1 MKKKISKYFVA
12 SISATVISAAVVCA
26 AVSCSSVNSLTSS
39 VKTISTKL
47 SATNANKVDGNNY
60 YANYGSVL
68 TLKTSNDNFSSGT
81 VTYSF
86 YCNNNILVKQAKN
99 STYQIVV
106 NQTPSSYYVI
116 AYVNGVKEATSNTI
130 KVIPLFDAN
139 KFSAAI
145 YENTNNNLEQVSM
158 INDVNNT
165 KSYNLIYHVLYDT
178 KIFNDINSKVIWTIN
193 GQISNNNNSTI
204 DISNLKPGIN
214 TISVATS
221 FTIPNSNQTI
231 NIKPVKLII
240 NVAQLEITGNNVNN
254 NQVTVNYNG
263 SVTLKL
269 SDASLS
275 TLTDNNKITNLT
287 YQWYEI
293 NDEKQTIK
301 LNGETNNSLKLMNL
315 TNSGTYYLV
324 VSWNSNNEVKTL
336 TSNYIN
342 VNVNITNSEINQIIA
357 NKLDSILNQEIEV
370 SDFSTISAAD
380 AINSDATK
388 LESAIITSI
397 ENEISSSNKTFVI
410 NSISYSL
417 SDIDNGLKVSYLPT
431 SISPNDD
438 EAGIIPGVTLSYNG
452 ITLTPKSGSTNAS
465 SSSSTSN
472 TFTVKGF
479 SNVTADQIGTNNN
492 RNNQVATSLDSILN
506 QEIEV
511 TGFSAISAADA
522 INSDATKLE
531 SAIISAIETEIA
543 NSEETFN
550 IDGISYPLSDIDSG
564 LKVNSL
570 PTSISQSD
578 DENGI
583 IPGVALSYN
592 GITLT
597 PKSSSTNASSS
608 SGTSN
613 TFSVKGF
620 SSVTA
625 DQIATNNNNQIASKL
640 DSLLNQII
648 NIGSDNSMSSY
659 TAADALNNASSD
671 NLTTA
676 IVSAIKAEIGTSSFD
691 IDGIAYTADQICAG
705 IEIGLPKTITL
716 QDDENAQI
724 PGVTLTYNDISLT
737 WKNSSSSSS
746 STTSSSLSSNSDF
759 IVEGFTKASSTQAG
773 YNPGGQGNTTNRNH
787 QIATILDSI
796 LNQEIEVSGFSTI
809 TASNAIK
816 NDTTSLK
823 TAIINAIETEIANS
837 KETFNIDAISYTL
850 SEIDNGLN
858 VAYLPSSISS
868 TDNENMQIPGVQLS
882 YNSINLTPKTTTSTS
897 NSSTNTFT
905 IIGFKKPVV
914 LAELSCNATS
924 SSPYVYNAEQ
934 SKLVVWG
941 NGATTDTNTVDFE
954 ISGISYNASNKYQI
968 KFFNTTSSNT
978 ISINLSN
985 NEFSIPVSDFNGYN
999 SLELLIND
1007 TVSSQVINYQYLAT
1021 KPYLQIGSS
1030 QLFNS
1035 NTPQIT
1041 LTPNEDLGSCMFDE
1055 LTAQDLN
1062 ITIDINNTTLKIT
1075 STTVTI
1081 PNEGTI
1087 SLSNIYSIKTSGQD
1101 FIITFNKSTLDELL
1115 NVTDS
1120 SGNYTTMNVTFW
1132 INPTT
1137 LNNNQANQLTLDGE
1151 TIIQSQNITKTFAYA
1166 NTNNGYI
1173 AGIYYNDVPVTS
1185 VLEGSSNVTLQVT
1198 GLSNGDKVQW
1208 EEEVAQGQ
1216 DETLTN
1222 ADITVNNNNNTAS
1235 YSLPA
1240 ATFVTAGSQLTYI
1253 AVITTSSGATITTNP
1268 CTVTVTSLGT
1278 ATITVQGVEENTNNS
1293 SYDLTS
1299 NTSYNIQTSNNSAI
1313 TLNDDDSG
1321 TTYYQWQYKSNSVIL
1336 GGLASNST
1344 WTNLGDASSVYTP
1357 YEYAAIPMYSV
1368 SFRLVVFSDKNVPT
1382 SFNPETNLQYIVSNT
1397 INTAAD
1403 FTSTFSLTTPSN
1415 TITLGQNVTY
1425 TLNSSEQNQLQSLI
1439 EHTQYQYANSNQY
1452 FIPAKIEWYY
1462 ENTNDTSISDLK
1474 SPIEEDILFHDG
1486 QLTFATYDATTKQYS
1501 YTNSLSYTF
1510 NTSLLTQTGKY
1521 NIYAK
1526 ILFTDNFTPYST
1538 STYSLTVQSNL
1549 SNYEQALE
1557 KYIENWANQGN
1568 EDIQSTSSSS
1578 STQPNTSFTNFV
1590 QQNTQGVKILSPST
1604 DFSDIKV
1611 SFTKLP
1617 SSDDSALGTLAND
1630 EWLTITATSNADI
1643 QFTQWEGNTWGTT
1656 ETNNVQQGYIFTW
1669 TLPYNLS
1676 SITYTNGNIELPI
1689 NQTALTLQNNTDAFN
1704 GSVVSPNLPIPFG
1717 LAIGT
1722 ASKLTSVSST
1732 WGSSIVTQYDGYI
1745 CTNFGTGQNAF
1756 SLPSPWVVPYDNN
1769 AATYTNLFVNKMN
1782 SKLINFTNIDS
1793 DLITFY
1799 KHY

>member
-26 AVSCSSVNSLTSS
+26 AVSCSSVNSSTSS

-68 TLKTSNDNFSSGT
+68 TLKTSNDNFSNGT
-81 VTYSF
+81 ITYSF
-86 YCNNNILVKQAKN
+86 YCNNNILVKQIKN

-165 KSYNLIYHVLYDT
+165 KSYSLIYHVLYDT
-178 KIFNDINSKVIWTIN
+178 KIFNDINSKIIWTIN

-214 TISVATS
+214 TISVTNS

-315 TNSGTYYLV
+315 TNSGTYYLI

-342 VNVNITNSEINQIIA
+342 VNIYISNSEINQIIA

-388 LESAIITSI
+388 LESAIISAI
-397 ENEISSSNKTFVI
+397 ETEIANSKETFNI
-410 NSISYSL
+410 DGISYPL
-417 SDIDNGLKVSYLPT
+417 SDIDSGLKVSYLPT
-431 SISPNDD
+431 SISPSDD
-438 EAGIIPGVTLSYNG
+438 ENGIIPGVTLSYNG

-465 SSSSTSN
+465 SNSGTSN

-479 SNVTADQIGTNNN
+479 SNVTA
-492 RNNQVATSLDSILN
+492 
-506 QEIEV
+506 
-511 TGFSAISAADA
+511 
-522 INSDATKLE
+522 K
-531 SAIISAIETEIA
+531 
-543 NSEETFN
+543 
-550 IDGISYPLSDIDSG
+550 
-564 LKVNSL
+564 
-570 PTSISQSD
+570 
-578 DENGI
+578 
-583 IPGVALSYN
+583 
-592 GITLT
+592 
-597 PKSSSTNASSS
+597 
-608 SGTSN
+608 
-613 TFSVKGF
+613 
-620 SSVTA
+620 
-625 DQIATNNNNQIASKL
+625 QIATNNNNQIASKL

-648 NIGSDNSMSSY
+648 NIGSYNSMSSY
-659 TAADALNNASSD
+659 TAADALNNANSD
-671 NLTTA
+671 NLTAA
-676 IVSAIKAEIGTSSFD
+676 IISAIKAEIGTSSFD
-691 IDGIAYTADQICAG
+691 INGIAYTADQICAG

-724 PGVTLTYNDISLT
+724 PGVTLTYNSISLT

-746 STTSSSLSSNSDF
+746 STTSSSSPSNTGF
-759 IVEGFTKASSTQAG
+759 IVEGFTKVSAAQAG
-773 YNPGGQGNTTNRNH
+773 YNPGGQGNTANRNH

-850 SEIDNGLN
+850 SEIDNGLQ
-858 VAYLPSSISS
+858 VAYLPSSVSS

-924 SSPYVYNAEQ
+924 SSSYVYNAEQ

-941 NGATTDTNTVDFE
+941 NGATTNTNTVDFE

-968 KFFNTTSSNT
+968 KFFNTTSNNT

-1041 LTPNEDLGSCMFDE
+1041 LTPNEDLGSCIFDE

-1081 PNEGTI
+1081 PSIGTVPE
-1087 SLSNIYSIKTSGQD
+1087 SNIYSIKTSGQD
-1101 FIITFNKSTLDELL
+1101 FIITFNKSKLDELL

-1137 LNNNQANQLTLDGE
+1137 LNNNQANKLTLDGE

-1185 VLEGSSNVTLQVT
+1185 VPEGSSNVTLQVT

-1216 DETLTN
+1216 DEPLTDG
-1222 ADITVNNNNNTAS
+1222 DITVNNNNTAS

-1240 ATFVTAGSQLTYI
+1240 ATFASAGSQLTYI
-1253 AVITTSSGATITTNP
+1253 AVITTSSGTTITTNP

-1336 GGLASNST
+1336 GGLESNST
-1344 WTNLGDASSVYTP
+1344 WTNLGDASSVYNP
-1357 YEYAAIPMYSV
+1357 YEYTAIPMYSV
-1368 SFRLVVFSDKNVPT
+1368 SFRLVIFSDKNVPA

-1397 INTAAD
+1397 INTTAD
-1403 FTSTFSLTTPSN
+1403 FTSTFSLTTPN
-1415 TITLGQNVTY
+1415 DTITLGQNVTY
-1425 TLNSSEQNQLQSLI
+1425 TLSSSEQNQLQSLI

-1486 QLTFATYDATTKQYS
+1486 QLTFATYDETTKQYS

-1510 NTSLLTQTGKY
+1510 NSSLLTQTGKY

-1568 EDIQSTSSSS
+1568 EDVQSTSSSS

-1643 QFTQWEGNTWGTT
+1643 EFTQWEGNTWGTT
-1656 ETNNVQQGYIFTW
+1656 ATNNVQQGYIFTW
-1669 TLPYNLS
+1669 TLPYNLN
-1676 SITYTNGNIELPI
+1676 SITYQNGILELPI

-1722 ASKLTSVSST
+1722 ASNLTSVSST
-1732 WGSSIVTQYDGYI
+1732 WGSSIVNQYDGYI

-1756 SLPSPWVVPYDNN
+1756 SLPTPWVVPYDNN
-1769 AATYTNLFVNKMN
+1769 AATYTDLFVNKMN